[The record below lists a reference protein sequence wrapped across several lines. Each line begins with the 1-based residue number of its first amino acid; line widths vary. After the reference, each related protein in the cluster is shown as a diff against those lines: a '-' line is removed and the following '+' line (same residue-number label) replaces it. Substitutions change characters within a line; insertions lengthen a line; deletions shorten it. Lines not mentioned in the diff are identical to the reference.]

1 MYDIQI
7 FQPHGENEIGNG
19 ALELNAPNS
28 PREGLKKKRKVD
40 SASQGV
46 EVPIL
51 KTLFN
56 YHNTLFLVW
65 NLYPSILLGKYECV
79 ANSKIFFNNLKYL

>member
-7 FQPHGENEIGNG
+7 FQLHGGKKIGQG
-19 ALELNAPNS
+19 ALESNAPYS
-28 PREGLKKKRKVD
+28 SREGLKKKRKVD

-56 YHNTLFLVW
+56 YHNTIFLV
-65 NLYPSILLGKYECV
+65 
-79 ANSKIFFNNLKYL
+79 

>member
-1 MYDIQI
+1 MKMYDIQI

-51 KTLFN
+51 KNLFN
-56 YHNTLFLVW
+56 YHNTIFLV
-65 NLYPSILLGKYECV
+65 
-79 ANSKIFFNNLKYL
+79 

>member
-1 MYDIQI
+1 MKMYDIQI
-7 FQPHGENEIGNG
+7 FQPHGENELGNG
-19 ALELNAPNS
+19 ASELNAPNS

-51 KTLFN
+51 KNLFN
-56 YHNTLFLVW
+56 YHNTIFWFEIYIPQFCWV
-65 NLYPSILLGKYECV
+65 NMNVLLTPKF
-79 ANSKIFFNNLKYL
+79 SLTI